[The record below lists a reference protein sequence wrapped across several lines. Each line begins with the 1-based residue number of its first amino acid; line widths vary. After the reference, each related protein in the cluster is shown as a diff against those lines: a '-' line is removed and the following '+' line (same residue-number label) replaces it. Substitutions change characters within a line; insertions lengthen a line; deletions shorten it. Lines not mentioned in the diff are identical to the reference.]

1 MTTTITPRP
10 VAEVLDDIRRYTERL
25 SINCVQASTHWYNE
39 TEAKLRAAETE
50 LVAAKTAARVRRDT
64 AARLAAVQHIA
75 PRVAGRA
82 GAR

>member
-10 VAEVLDDIRRYTERL
+10 VAEVQDDIRRYTERL

-39 TEAKLRAAETE
+39 TEAKLNAAKAE
-50 LVAAKTAARVRRDT
+50 LAASKTAARVRRDT
-64 AARLAAVQHIA
+64 AASLAAIQHIA
-75 PRVAGRA
+75 PRVAGRG

>member
-10 VAEVLDDIRRYTERL
+10 VAEVLDDIRRYGERL
-25 SINCVQASTHWYNE
+25 TVNCVIASSHWYNE
-39 TEAKLRAAETE
+39 TTDKLNAAKAE
-50 LVAAKTAARVRRDT
+50 LVAAKHRIRVERDA